1 MWVFFKKTRKGKHRN
16 DVNLYNLQVPDVC
29 PGGMPTFTGMQWVR
43 NQCKESEHSNSCAS
57 RCSNGISRN
66 RICIEEGLTL
76 MDWEAILDK
85 WGIGLGLLLVL
96 GGYLRTIIR
105 WIKGLVTTDLV
116 NLGEQLSQTR
126 AELSRL
132 RTDVARL
139 DTYLR
144 AKIDG
149 DLNLDRVSNKKHRED
164 F

>member
-1 MWVFFKKTRKGKHRN
+1 
-16 DVNLYNLQVPDVC
+16 
-29 PGGMPTFTGMQWVR
+29 
-43 NQCKESEHSNSCAS
+43 
-57 RCSNGISRN
+57 
-66 RICIEEGLTL
+66 